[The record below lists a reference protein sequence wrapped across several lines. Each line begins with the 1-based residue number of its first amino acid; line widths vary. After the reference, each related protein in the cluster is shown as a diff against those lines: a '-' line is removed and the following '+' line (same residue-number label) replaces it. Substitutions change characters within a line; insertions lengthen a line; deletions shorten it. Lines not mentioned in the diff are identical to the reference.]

1 MVSHRY
7 RISEIEQINITTFT
21 WKNIVNSTHISCYIC
36 TSIFNFYI
44 NYKTINDIIKFDI
57 WLNDNFFNYFRKH
70 LYFMTSHLRSYY
82 I

>member
-7 RISEIEQINITTFT
+7 RISEIEQINIRTFT
-21 WKNIVNSTHISCYIC
+21 WKNIVYSTHISCYIC